1 MARRRTTRKRRR
13 GPKMASLINMAESY
27 AYADTLT
34 SGVMGT
40 SPIGFI
46 TGAGDIGYKTPNV
59 GSSML
64 QAGASSVL
72 VGAEQISLADITSN
86 PGASFNAMQSN
97 FQNNYMNMFYRAAAI
112 NVGFKLGKRLLRR
125 PISNVNR
132 NIFKPLGAG
141 FKL

>member
-1 MARRRTTRKRRR
+1 MARRKKATRRR
-13 GPKMASLINMAESY
+13 GPRMASLINMAESY

-40 SPIGFI
+40 TPIGFI
-46 TGAGDIGYKTPNV
+46 TGSGDIGYKTPNV
-59 GSSML
+59 GAGML
-64 QAGASSVL
+64 AASPVM
-72 VGAEQISLADITSN
+72 VGADQISLADITSN

-97 FQNNYMNMFYRAAAI
+97 FQANYMNMFYRAAAI

>member
-1 MARRRTTRKRRR
+1 MARRKKATRRR
-13 GPKMASLINMAESY
+13 GPRSASLINLAESY
-27 AYADTLT
+27 AYANTLT
-34 SGVMGT
+34 SGIMGT
-40 SPIGFI
+40 TPIGFI
-46 TGAGDIGYKTPNV
+46 TGSGDIGYKTPNV
-59 GSSML
+59 G
-64 QAGASSVL
+64 AGMIAAAPVM
-72 VGAEQISLADITSN
+72 VGADQISLADITSN

-97 FQNNYMNMFYRAAAI
+97 FQANYMNMFYRAAAI

>member
-1 MARRRTTRKRRR
+1 MARRRKATRRR
-13 GPKMASLINMAESY
+13 RDRSASLINLAESY
-27 AYADTLT
+27 AYADVLS

-46 TGAGDIGYKTPNV
+46 TGAADIGYKTP
-59 GSSML
+59 S
-64 QAGASSVL
+64 
-72 VGAEQISLADITSN
+72 VGAGSLMAAPVMVGADQISLADITSN
-86 PGASFNAMQSN
+86 PGASFNAMQPN
-97 FQNNYMNMFYRAAAI
+97 FQSNYMNMFYRAAAI

-132 NIFKPLGAG
+132 NIFKPLGAV

>member
-1 MARRRTTRKRRR
+1 MARRKKATRRR
-13 GPKMASLINMAESY
+13 GPRMASLINMAESY

-34 SGVMGT
+34 SGVMGNT
-40 SPIGFI
+40 PIGFI

-59 GSSML
+59 GAGML
-64 QAGASSVL
+64 AASPVM
-72 VGAEQISLADITSN
+72 VGADQISLADITSN

>member
-1 MARRRTTRKRRR
+1 MARRRKSSPRRR
-13 GPKMASLINMAESY
+13 SRSQSLINLAESY

-40 SPIGFI
+40 SPIGFF
-46 TGAGDIGYKTPNV
+46 TGAADIGYKTPSV
-59 GSSML
+59 GAGLM
-64 QAGASSVL
+64 QASPVM
-72 VGAEQISLADITSN
+72 VGAEAISLADITTS
-86 PGASFNAMQSN
+86 PGQSFNVMQSN
-97 FQNNYMNMFYRAAAI
+97 FQANYMNMFYRAAAI

>member
-1 MARRRTTRKRRR
+1 MARRKKATRRR
-13 GPKMASLINMAESY
+13 RDRSLSLINLAESY
-27 AYADTLT
+27 AYADVLS

-46 TGAGDIGYKTPNV
+46 TGAGDIGYKTP
-59 GSSML
+59 
-64 QAGASSVL
+64 A
-72 VGAEQISLADITSN
+72 VGAGLLMAAPVMVGADQISLADITSN

-97 FQNNYMNMFYRAAAI
+97 FQANYMNMFYRAAAI

>member
-1 MARRRTTRKRRR
+1 MARRRKATRRR
-13 GPKMASLINMAESY
+13 RDRSASLINLAESY
-27 AYADTLT
+27 AYADVLS

-46 TGAGDIGYKTPNV
+46 TGAADIGYKTP
-59 GSSML
+59 S
-64 QAGASSVL
+64 
-72 VGAEQISLADITSN
+72 VGAGSLMAAPVMVGADQISLADITTN
-86 PGASFNAMQSN
+86 PGVSFNAMQSN
-97 FQNNYMNMFYRAAAI
+97 FQSNYMNMFYRAAAI

>member
-1 MARRRTTRKRRR
+1 MARRKKATRRR
-13 GPKMASLINMAESY
+13 GPRMASLINMAESY

-34 SGVMGT
+34 TGVMGT

-46 TGAGDIGYKTPNV
+46 TGSGDIGYKTPNV
-59 GSSML
+59 GAGML
-64 QAGASSVL
+64 AAAPVM
-72 VGAEQISLADITSN
+72 VGADQISLADITSN

-97 FQNNYMNMFYRAAAI
+97 FQANYMNMFYRAAAI

>member
-1 MARRRTTRKRRR
+1 MARKRKATRRR
-13 GPKMASLINMAESY
+13 RDRSASLINLAESY
-27 AYADTLT
+27 AYADVLS

-46 TGAGDIGYKTPNV
+46 TGAGDIGYKTPSV

-64 QAGASSVL
+64 QAGASAVM
-72 VGAEQISLADITSN
+72 VGADQISLADITSN

-97 FQNNYMNMFYRAAAI
+97 FQSNYMNMFYRAAAI

>member
-1 MARRRTTRKRRR
+1 MARRRKATRRR
-13 GPKMASLINMAESY
+13 RDRSASLINLAESY

-40 SPIGFI
+40 SPIGFL
-46 TGAGDIGYKTPNV
+46 TGAGDIGYKTP
-59 GSSML
+59 S
-64 QAGASSVL
+64 
-72 VGAEQISLADITSN
+72 VGAGSLMAAPVMVGADQISLADLTSN
-86 PGASFNAMQSN
+86 PAASFNAMQSN
-97 FQNNYMNMFYRAAAI
+97 FQANYMNMFYRAAAI

>member
-1 MARRRTTRKRRR
+1 
-13 GPKMASLINMAESY
+13 
-27 AYADTLT
+27 
-34 SGVMGT
+34 
-40 SPIGFI
+40 
-46 TGAGDIGYKTPNV
+46 
-59 GSSML
+59 
-64 QAGASSVL
+64 
-72 VGAEQISLADITSN
+72 
-86 PGASFNAMQSN
+86 MQSN

>member
-13 GPKMASLINMAESY
+13 SPREASLINMAESY

-46 TGAGDIGYKTPNV
+46 TGSGDIGYKPPNV
-59 GSSML
+59 G
-64 QAGASSVL
+64 AGLAMASPVL

>member
-1 MARRRTTRKRRR
+1 MARRKKATRRR
-13 GPKMASLINMAESY
+13 GPRSASLINLAESY
-27 AYADTLT
+27 AYANTLT
-34 SGVMGT
+34 TGIMGT
-40 SPIGFI
+40 TPIGFI
-46 TGAGDIGYKTPNV
+46 TGGADIGMQKVSSYNQLTGNT
-59 GSSML
+59 SSM
-64 QAGASSVL
+64 QL
-72 VGAEQISLADITSN
+72 VGADVISLADITTS

-97 FQNNYMNMFYRAAAI
+97 FQSNYMNMFYQAAAI

>member
-1 MARRRTTRKRRR
+1 MARRKKATRRR
-13 GPKMASLINMAESY
+13 GPRSASLINLAESY
-27 AYADTLT
+27 AYANTLT
-34 SGVMGT
+34 TGIMGT
-40 SPIGFI
+40 TPIGFI
-46 TGAGDIGYKTPNV
+46 TGGADIGYKTPNV
-59 GSSML
+59 GAGML
-64 QAGASSVL
+64 AASPVM
-72 VGAEQISLADITSN
+72 VGADQISLADITTS

-97 FQNNYMNMFYRAAAI
+97 FQSNYMNMFYQAAAI

>member
-1 MARRRTTRKRRR
+1 MARRKKATRRR
-13 GPKMASLINMAESY
+13 GPRMASLINMAESY

-40 SPIGFI
+40 TPIGFI
-46 TGAGDIGYKTPNV
+46 TGSGDIGYKTPNV
-59 GSSML
+59 GAGML
-64 QAGASSVL
+64 AAAPVM
-72 VGAEQISLADITSN
+72 VGADQISLADITSN

-97 FQNNYMNMFYRAAAI
+97 FQANYMNMFYRAAAI